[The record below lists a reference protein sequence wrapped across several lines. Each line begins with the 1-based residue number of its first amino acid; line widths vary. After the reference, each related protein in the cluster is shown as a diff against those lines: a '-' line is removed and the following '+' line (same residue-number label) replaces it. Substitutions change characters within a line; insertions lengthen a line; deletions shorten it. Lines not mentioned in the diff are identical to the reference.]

1 MTSDY
6 IHLLLH
12 FPPFLEPCAL
22 YAVAPLTV
30 FHDGAAVRKKI
41 IKGFFVV
48 LMLPAMM
55 ITRNLQNQAIL
66 RFEL

>member
-30 FHDGAAVRKKI
+30 FHDGAAVRKKNH
-41 IKGFFVV
+41 KRFFCCSDVAGHDDNKKFAKSSNFA
-48 LMLPAMM
+48 L
-55 ITRNLQNQAIL
+55 
-66 RFEL
+66 